1 MWAVDPAKLHYLSA
15 FDPAMCGDVFQN
27 HRLLP
32 YRRDSVR
39 PDIARRVPQLTVHPR
54 AQMIDP
60 AKMGDF
66 RTRRGTEQGRSG
78 RRRDRERGRLI
89 KNRRESAPA
98 PGSWDIPGCKRLS
111 IGDNL
116 VAMVRPERRVV
127 LAGESPVLVSAGA
140 PGGRLPP
147 SGVSKPLKERG
158 ANLRAATTSER
169 CSHVI
174 VSAERRSRRPS
185 RSYRGKGYRQHPGQE
200 RMLDL
205 SGSQAVTRWERA
217 TRNRREPTWQPCRAK
232 TGRIRPDG

>member
-1 MWAVDPAKLHYLSA
+1 
-15 FDPAMCGDVFQN
+15 MCGDVCQN

-39 PDIARRVPQLTVHPR
+39 PGIARRVPQLTVHPR

-127 LAGESPVLVSAGA
+127 LAGESPGKRRCARWQTPAERRDS
-140 PGGRLPP
+140 PKP

-174 VSAERRSRRPS
+174 VSAERRSRRRS